1 VHISNFVEEQTTHV
15 EIVLIIDGVSNV
27 FQYSE
32 EMQQNIATLL
42 LFCHDIK
49 YQLSSQDFSFEGE
62 QVHVIRDHIIML
74 ESKMKLLHR
83 TFLRSKV
90 IGFHQASQKLYTDD
104 FEMTDNQAY

>member
-49 YQLSSQDFSFEGE
+49 YQLSS
-62 QVHVIRDHIIML
+62 HVIRDHIIML